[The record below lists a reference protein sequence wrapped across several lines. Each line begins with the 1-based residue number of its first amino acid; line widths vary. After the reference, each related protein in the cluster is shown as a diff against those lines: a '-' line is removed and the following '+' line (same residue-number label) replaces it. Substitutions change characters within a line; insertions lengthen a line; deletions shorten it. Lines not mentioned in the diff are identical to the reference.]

1 MASSTRFFGTDG
13 IRGRVGQPPMDP
25 NTVLKLGWAIGK
37 TLGAEHSAKVLV
49 GKDTRISGY
58 MFESALEAG
67 LSSAGADIGLLGPF
81 PTPGIAYL
89 TQALKACAS
98 IVISASHNPYHDNG
112 IKIFS
117 NRATKLS
124 DSQEREI
131 EHCLKQPLKDID
143 ISSLGKA
150 FRVSEAEDL
159 YVDFCK
165 RALTSKVSLEGI
177 KIVVDCAH
185 GASYHIA
192 PRIYAELGAELEV
205 IGAKP
210 NGFNINDGVG
220 TIHPQLLQ
228 HQVVENEADLGIAF
242 DGDGDRLLMVDAS
255 GNLVDGDQLLFVLAR
270 HIHQKNHLDGG
281 VVGTEMSNLGLELAL
296 AECHIPFARA
306 KVGDRYVL
314 QMLKQKQWFLGGET
328 SGHIVCLD
336 KMTTGD
342 AIIASLLVLQALIL
356 DDRTLADATAPMEK
370 YPQALI
376 NISIDKPHNGDTPKM
391 APQIE
396 RVINQACKAL
406 NKEGRVLIRPSGT
419 EPVLRIMVESHTE
432 DTSRLWA
439 DRIADAARRHL
450 PSTP

>member
-1 MASSTRFFGTDG
+1 MASAARFFGTDG

-37 TLGAEHSAKVLV
+37 TLGADQGAKILV

-67 LSSAGADIGLLGPF
+67 LSAAGADIGLLGPF

-112 IKIFS
+112 IKVFS
-117 NRATKLS
+117 NQATKLS
-124 DSQEREI
+124 DAQEHEI
-131 EHCLKQPLKDID
+131 ENCLKQPLEDID

-159 YVDFCK
+159 YADFCK
-165 RALTSKVSLEGI
+165 GALTSKVNLQGL
-177 KIVVDCAH
+177 KIVMDCAH
-185 GASYHIA
+185 GASYHVA
-192 PRIYAELGAELEV
+192 PKIYSDLGANLEV

-210 NGFNINDGVG
+210 NGFNINADVG
-220 TIHPQLLQ
+220 TMHPQMLQ
-228 HQVVENEADLGIAF
+228 HQVVENKADLGIAF

-255 GNLVDGDQLLFVLAR
+255 GNLIDGDQLLFLLAK
-270 HIHQKNHLDGG
+270 HAHKEKHLKGG
-281 VVGTEMSNLGLELAL
+281 VVGTTMSNLGLELAL
-296 AECHIPFARA
+296 KECHIPFVRA

-314 QMLKQKQWFLGGET
+314 QMLKERQWSLGGET

-342 AIIASLLVLQALIL
+342 AIIASLLVLQALIQG
-356 DDRTLADATAPMEK
+356 DCTLADAVAPMEK

-376 NISIDKPHNGDTPKM
+376 NISIDKPHNGSMPKIN
-391 APQIE
+391 PEIE
-396 RVINQACKAL
+396 RIIDQARKAL
-406 NKEGRVLIRPSGT
+406 DKEGRVLMRPSGT
-419 EPVLRIMVESHTE
+419 EPLLRIMVESHTE

-439 DRIADAARRHL
+439 NRIAETARKHL
-450 PSTP
+450 PSSL

>member
-1 MASSTRFFGTDG
+1 MDEETRFFGTDG

-37 TLGAEHSAKVLV
+37 TLGAEHSAKILV

-67 LSSAGADIGLLGPF
+67 LSAAGADIGLLGPF

-89 TQALKACAS
+89 TQALKACAA

-112 IKIFS
+112 IKVFS

-124 DSQEREI
+124 DAQELEI
-131 EHCLKQPLKDID
+131 ERCLKQPLEDID

-150 FRVSEAEDL
+150 FRVAEAEQL
-159 YVDFCK
+159 YANFCK
-165 RALTSKVSLEGI
+165 RALMPIVDLQGM
-177 KIVVDCAH
+177 KIVLDCAH

-192 PRIYAELGAELEV
+192 PKIYSDLGADLEV

-220 TIHPQLLQ
+220 TVHPQMLQ
-228 HQVVENEADLGIAF
+228 HQVVENNADLGIAF
-242 DGDGDRLLMVDAS
+242 DGDGDRLLMVDTS
-255 GNLVDGDQLLFVLAR
+255 GNLVDGDQLLFLLAAHGYR
-270 HIHQKNHLDGG
+270 KQSLKGG

-296 AECHIPFARA
+296 AERRIPFARA
-306 KVGDRYVL
+306 EVGDRYVL
-314 QMLKQKQWFLGGET
+314 QTLRENNWLLGGET
-328 SGHIVCLD
+328 SGHIIRLD

-342 AIIASLLVLQALIL
+342 AIIASLLVLQALKL
-356 DDRTLADATAPMEK
+356 DEYTLAEAIAPMEK
-370 YPQALI
+370 FPQALV
-376 NISIDKPHNGDTPKM
+376 NVPIDKPFNGSAPKV
-391 APQIE
+391 APQVE
-396 RVINQACKAL
+396 RVIGEASKVL
-406 NKEGRVLIRPSGT
+406 GKEGRVLIRPSGT

-432 DTSRLWA
+432 DSSRLWA
-439 DRIADAARRHL
+439 ERIAETARKSSH
-450 PSTP
+450 SSS

>member
-1 MASSTRFFGTDG
+1 MTAKTSFFGTDG
-13 IRGRVGQPPMDP
+13 IRGRVGQSPMDP

-37 TLGAEHSAKVLV
+37 TLGAEHNAKILV

-67 LSSAGADIGLLGPF
+67 LSAAGADIGLLGPF

-89 TQALKACAS
+89 TRRLKACAG

-117 NRATKLS
+117 NLAAKLS
-124 DSQEREI
+124 HEQELEI
-131 EHCLKQPLKDID
+131 EHCLKQPLEDID

-150 FRVSEAEDL
+150 VRISEAESL
-159 YVDFCK
+159 YADFCK
-165 RALTSKVSLEGI
+165 RALRSNVDLQGM
-177 KIVVDCAH
+177 KIVIDCAH
-185 GASYHIA
+185 GASYHVA
-192 PRIYAELGAELEV
+192 PKIYADLGADLEV

-220 TIHPQLLQ
+220 TMHPQMLQ
-228 HQVVENEADLGIAF
+228 HQVVENKADLGIAF

-255 GNLVDGDQLLFVLAR
+255 GNLVDGDQLLFLLAKHAYKKQR
-270 HIHQKNHLDGG
+270 LKGG
-281 VVGTEMSNLGLELAL
+281 VVGTTMSNLGLELAL
-296 AECHIPFARA
+296 TECRIPFARA
-306 KVGDRYVL
+306 EVGDRYVL
-314 QMLKQKQWFLGGET
+314 QMLKEKRWLLGGET

-342 AIIASLLVLQALIL
+342 AIIASLLVLQALKQ
-356 DDRTLADATAPMEK
+356 DECTLAEAVAPMGK
-370 YPQALI
+370 YPQALV
-376 NISIDKPHNGDTPKM
+376 NISIDKSHNGGMPKID
-391 APQIE
+391 AEID
-396 RVINQACKAL
+396 RIIDQARKAL
-406 NKEGRVLIRPSGT
+406 DKQGRVVIRPSGT

-439 DRIADAARRHL
+439 NRIAETAREHL
-450 PSTP
+450 QSTL